1 MYVANVTS
9 MVEESE
15 EARAAAIEPDAIVAV
30 SKDPWLRNATAC
42 APRTSF
48 DLLAGDVILAA

>member
-15 EARAAAIEPDAIVAV
+15 EARVAAIEPDAIVAI
-30 SKDPWLRNATAC
+30 SKTPGC
-42 APRTSF
+42 AIP
-48 DLLAGDVILAA
+48 LH